1 MYICIYVFCMFFALL
16 ICITHISDLDPDV
29 SGCFRLF
36 QKVSALQLLSAPR
49 FGISPGSSGSGAQVP
64 SACSAR
70 LGGDFSSWRSK
81 HQQYP
86 NVS

>member
-1 MYICIYVFCMFFALL
+1 MYICIYVFYMLFALL
-16 ICITHISDLDPDV
+16 ICITYFFDLDPNV

-49 FGISPGSSGSGAQVP
+49 FGISPGSSGSGAQAP

-70 LGGDFSSWRSK
+70 LGGDFSSSRSK
-81 HQQYP
+81 HQHYP

>member
-1 MYICIYVFCMFFALL
+1 MLFALL
-16 ICITHISDLDPDV
+16 ICITYFFDLDPNV

-49 FGISPGSSGSGAQVP
+49 FGISPGSSGSGAQAP

-70 LGGDFSSWRSK
+70 LGGDFSSSRSK
-81 HQQYP
+81 HQHYP